1 LRDVAGHAYQAV
13 GMQSLINIIR
23 GIGASNIIQ
32 VPAEAYADAY
42 SCSATTSP
50 SSCGFLDS
58 ADGVMVSDPLA
69 SSDPSLGSQLM
80 GNTDNYPDENQDC
93 ETVACFNTTYAPVA
107 DVMPLDSGEMG
118 VQNSNNTSGG
128 FPLVQAFA
136 NWMDSHNE
144 SYYGA
149 AWDTW
154 SNIIGNYNGGSL
166 NPYWGTWFYDHV
178 TAQSPPPTPLLSRGL
193 PVFYPGGP
201 ANGDTNNA
209 ANNSN
214 YTESNSTYFGFNCPR
229 SYSNGG
235 CYVAQNLSSVPAVQA
250 GDLSKLLITWDNG
263 VNYWYDQALYSY
275 GDIGNLYDFT
285 IDGACQPFSTT
296 TLPST
301 WSTLATVTGNTLRSR
316 SWLLDMTDTGAG
328 NSACNG
334 NYNWIRINA
343 TSGDPNGWTNWQGK
357 FELWDAS
364 RSTSPAG
371 NSDGDSWMMYG
382 DSITANIS
390 MDKDQAWGTGFARQI
405 NAWNSRYYPSFEE
418 GGMGGRW
425 AQDYASWIVNQA
437 SGAGTTSPGSTPWL
451 PKTPAHFFILALGTN
466 DCLNGGQGDLYNSFV
481 TMIQNIMKSDPTRVV
496 IVPTMPASPAL
507 QSGTNTVMVTNGNG
521 GFTPTQ
527 ITGNGQGPSCDTQI
541 QNAVTAEQAVY
552 GASHVMAGPD
562 IWGATVGPSTHWNN
576 DTVGNKLDPIHP
588 YADTQG
594 NGILLS
600 AWVKWA
606 EQNVYGT
613 SIK

>member
-1 LRDVAGHAYQAV
+1 
-13 GMQSLINIIR
+13 
-23 GIGASNIIQ
+23 
-32 VPAEAYADAY
+32 
-42 SCSATTSP
+42 
-50 SSCGFLDS
+50 
-58 ADGVMVSDPLA
+58 
-69 SSDPSLGSQLM
+69 
-80 GNTDNYPDENQDC
+80 
-93 ETVACFNTTYAPVA
+93 
-107 DVMPLDSGEMG
+107 
-118 VQNSNNTSGG
+118 
-128 FPLVQAFA
+128 
-136 NWMDSHNE
+136 
-144 SYYGA
+144 
-149 AWDTW
+149 
-154 SNIIGNYNGGSL
+154 
-166 NPYWGTWFYDHV
+166 
-178 TAQSPPPTPLLSRGL
+178 
-193 PVFYPGGP
+193 
-201 ANGDTNNA
+201 
-209 ANNSN
+209 
-214 YTESNSTYFGFNCPR
+214 
-229 SYSNGG
+229 
-235 CYVAQNLSSVPAVQA
+235 
-250 GDLSKLLITWDNG
+250 
-263 VNYWYDQALYSY
+263 
-275 GDIGNLYDFT
+275 
-285 IDGACQPFSTT
+285 
-296 TLPST
+296 
-301 WSTLATVTGNTLRSR
+301 VTGNTLRSR